1 MVHLW
6 IENVL
11 PKDDPNWIKF
21 RKYLIWQSIHSTYH
35 LLQMNYDLRNNP
47 MFKDTIPENEF
58 NKILSIKSGEK
69 VHYALILVNVYIDG
83 LQKLKFTITKTVN
96 ILRENQTAIRRKIL
110 TSLLLLNEQ
119 QIFAFLIY

>member
-1 MVHLW
+1 
-6 IENVL
+6 
-11 PKDDPNWIKF
+11 
-21 RKYLIWQSIHSTYH
+21 
-35 LLQMNYDLRNNP
+35 MNHDLRNNP

-58 NKILSIKSGEK
+58 NNILSIKSGEK

-83 LQKLKFTITKTVN
+83 LQKLEFTITKTVN
-96 ILRENQTAIRRKIL
+96 ILRENLTAIRRKIL

>member
-1 MVHLW
+1 
-6 IENVL
+6 
-11 PKDDPNWIKF
+11 
-21 RKYLIWQSIHSTYH
+21 
-35 LLQMNYDLRNNP
+35 

-96 ILRENQTAIRRKIL
+96 ILRENLTAIRRKIL

>member
-21 RKYLIWQSIHSTYH
+21 RKYLIWQSIHSSYH
-35 LLQMNYDLRNNP
+35 LLQMNHDLRNNP

-58 NKILSIKSGEK
+58 NNILSIKSGEK

-83 LQKLKFTITKTVN
+83 LQKLEFTITKTVN
-96 ILRENQTAIRRKIL
+96 ILRENLTAIRRKIL

>member
-35 LLQMNYDLRNNP
+35 LLQMSYDLRNNP

-96 ILRENQTAIRRKIL
+96 ILRENLTAIRRKIL